1 MIFSK
6 DYPKW
11 IALSCFV
18 LLAVLLS
25 ALYLPMI
32 YARMFFDEV
41 GKTHLFYSPVT
52 RDFIF
57 TEKVVGKVPEEVQ
70 SKSEDH
76 HAQLAYK
83 RLDQGYV
90 SRVEFEK
97 LLPFIYYKN
106 MDIWGLLPLKI
117 GEQEFDREQIKKH
130 RRVMELKAR
139 EIPGHSP
146 VTPVFPLFESNP
158 GQARLVFPDDR
169 FQMTSK
175 EMEFINADTNQ
186 VDENLT
192 RIFTQALKEKGCM
205 FPIRQVNG
213 KFTVL
218 KPFDEG
224 IFLVDDQYQ
233 VFHVRRVNG
242 KPKVV
247 KTPIDPGIK
256 TRCIKVSE
264 NRQKE
269 YYGILLGENGKVFL
283 ISYDGYALI
292 PLHVK
297 GYVPDSMD
305 LKLIFNPLY
314 CTAIFSDASKIYA
327 VVMDKNFETIKTH
340 SQVMSRASMTPEKI
354 FYQILFPFVIEPDE
368 DSSDFVSIRF
378 VFNGWAGA
386 MGMAICFFGY
396 GFWCFFVIRRPPSVG
411 KAVLVA
417 MFGIY
422 GIVAVN
428 ITGMEV

>member
-1 MIFSK
+1 MLFPK
-6 DYPKW
+6 DCAKW
-11 IALSCFV
+11 LALSSFV
-18 LLAVLLS
+18 LLVVLLS
-25 ALYLPMI
+25 SLYLPMI
-32 YARMFFDEV
+32 YGKIFFDEV

-52 RDFIF
+52 KGFIF

-70 SKSEDH
+70 AKSEDH

-117 GEQEFDREQIKKH
+117 GDQEFDREEIKKH
-130 RRVMELKAR
+130 RRVMEIKAR

-169 FQMTSK
+169 FRMTSQ

-192 RIFTQALKEKGCM
+192 RAFTQTLKQKGCI
-205 FPIRQVNG
+205 FPIRVVNG

-233 VFHVRRVNG
+233 VFHVKRVNG
-242 KPKVV
+242 EPKIV
-247 KTPIDPGIK
+247 KTPIDPGIR
-256 TRCIKVSE
+256 TRFIKVSE
-264 NRQKE
+264 NRQKQ
-269 YYGILLGENGKVFL
+269 YYGILLGEDGKVFL
-283 ISYDGYALI
+283 ISYDGYDLI
-292 PLHVK
+292 PLPVK
-297 GYVPDSMD
+297 GYIPDSMD

-314 CTAIFSDASKIYA
+314 CTAVFSDAADIHA
-327 VVMDKNFETIKTH
+327 VAMDKNFKIIKIH
-340 SQVMSRASMTPEKI
+340 SQVMSRAAMTPEKI
-354 FYQILFPFVIEPDE
+354 FYKILFPFVIQADE
-368 DSSDFVSIRF
+368 DSSDFV
-378 VFNGWAGA
+378 FNGWTGA
-386 MGMAICFFGY
+386 MGIGLCFLGY
-396 GFWCFFVIRRPPSVG
+396 GFWCFFVIRRPPSLV
-411 KAVLVA
+411 KALLVT

-422 GIVAVN
+422 GIVAVT
-428 ITGMEV
+428 ITDMEV